1 MARSLWLGIAA
12 TFAITLSAVLPSAA
26 QDTGP
31 IKIGLIQ
38 PTKSLLGKQ
47 AVQAAEI
54 AVKLIAEDGG
64 VLGGRQ
70 IELIV
75 YDDAFS
81 PVEAVGAAQRLINED
96 GVKFIA
102 GQFSS
107 TASLAVVP
115 LVEASD
121 VLYVAAVPKHPDVTE
136 SGSNRVFRLNST
148 TAMDAEV
155 FGDFLRE
162 DLKPESVAYLG
173 ENNDF
178 GRATLDLLKEILADK
193 PNSGIASSA
202 LFDVNQSD
210 FTAMLTEARV
220 SGADTLFTG
229 GSNVEQYANVI
240 RDAAEIGFTPKN
252 VILAP
257 GTLNQRVVDLAGEA
271 ADGAVSVDIYVPSF
285 DNPLNKR
292 FVDAYQAT
300 FGDIPEKTEELSFE
314 AVWLI
319 AKAVDVAG
327 TADDTDRIAEALRGN
342 TWDTPR
348 GPVIFNEKGQAI
360 SETFVVEVD
369 GQQIVRR

>member
-1 MARSLWLGIAA
+1 MYRSLWLGVAA
-12 TFAITLSAVLPSAA
+12 TFAVSVLGAFPAAA
-26 QDTGP
+26 QDSGP
-31 IKIGLIQ
+31 IRIGLIE
-38 PTKSLLGKQ
+38 PTRSLLGRQ

-54 AVKLIAEDGG
+54 AVRLIEEDGG
-64 VLGGRQ
+64 VLDGRQ

-81 PVEAVGAAQRLINED
+81 PVEAVGAAQRLISED

-115 LVEASD
+115 LVDASD
-121 VLYVAAVPKHPDVTE
+121 ALYVAAVPKHPDVTE

-148 TAMDAEV
+148 TVMDAEV
-155 FGDFLRE
+155 FGEFLRA
-162 DLKPESVAYLG
+162 DLRPESIAYLG

-178 GRATLDLLKEILADK
+178 GRQMLDLLREILADK
-193 PNSGIASSA
+193 PNNGIASSA

-210 FTAMLTEARV
+210 FSAMLTEARA

-240 RDAAEIGFTPKN
+240 RGAAEIGFTPQN

-257 GTLNQRVVDLAGEA
+257 GTLNQRVVDLAGDA
-271 ADGAVSVDIYVPSF
+271 ANGAVSVDIYVPSF
-285 DNPLNKR
+285 DNALNRR
-292 FVDAYQAT
+292 FVDAYQEAY
-300 FGDIPEKTEELSFE
+300 GEVPEKTEELTFE

-319 AKAVDVAG
+319 AKAVDMAG
-327 TADDTDRIAEALRGN
+327 TADDMDAVAEALRSN
-342 TWDTPR
+342 TWETPR
-348 GPVIFNEKGQAI
+348 GPVTFNEKGQAL
-360 SETFVVEVD
+360 SETFVVQVD
-369 GQQIVRR
+369 GDTIVRR